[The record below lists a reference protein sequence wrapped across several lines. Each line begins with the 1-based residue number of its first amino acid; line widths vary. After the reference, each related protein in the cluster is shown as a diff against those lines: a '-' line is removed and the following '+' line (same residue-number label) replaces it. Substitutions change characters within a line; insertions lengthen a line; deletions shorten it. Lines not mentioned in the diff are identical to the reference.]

1 MDLPVSKIRVL
12 LTDDHAILVEGLR
25 AYLSYYDDVEVV
37 GEAHDGAEALAS
49 VAELRPDIVLI
60 DIAMP
65 GINGIT
71 ATRLI
76 REQYPQTRVLVL
88 TQHEEK
94 QYVLALLRA
103 GASGYILKR
112 ALGSDLIN
120 ALRTVAG
127 GGTFLYPPV
136 ATTLVEEMRRQA
148 EGTPTMLESLTP
160 RESEILKCIAR
171 GQTNSQIATILS
183 ISVKTVEWHRS
194 NLMSKL
200 DAHGVAD
207 LVRYALEHKLA

>member
-1 MDLPVSKIRVL
+1 
-12 LTDDHAILVEGLR
+12 
-25 AYLSYYDDVEVV
+25 
-37 GEAHDGAEALAS
+37 
-49 VAELRPDIVLI
+49 
-60 DIAMP
+60 MP

-94 QYVLALLRA
+94 QYVLALLKA

-120 ALRTVAG
+120 ALRTVAR
-127 GGTFLYPPV
+127 GGTFLYPTV
-136 ATTLVEEMRRQA
+136 ATLLVEEMKH
-148 EGTPTMLESLTP
+148 PTVSLTP
-160 RESEILKCIAR
+160 REAEVLQHIVR
-171 GQTNSQIATILS
+171 GETSSQIADSLS
-183 ISVKTVEWHRS
+183 LSVKTVEWHRS

-200 DAHGVAD
+200 NVHGVAD
-207 LVRYALEHKLA
+207 LVRYALEHELG

>member
-1 MDLPVSKIRVL
+1 MSKMRVL
-12 LTDDHAILVEGLR
+12 LTDDHAILIEGLR

-49 VAELRPDIVLI
+49 VAELQPDIVLM

-94 QYVLALLRA
+94 QYVLALLKA

-120 ALRTVAG
+120 ALRTVAR
-127 GGTFLYPPV
+127 GGTFLYPTV
-136 ATTLVEEMRRQA
+136 ATLLVEEMKH
-148 EGTPTMLESLTP
+148 PTISLTP
-160 RESEILKCIAR
+160 REAEVLQHIVR
-171 GQTNSQIATILS
+171 GETSSQIADSLS
-183 ISVKTVEWHRS
+183 LSVKTVEWHRS

-200 DAHGVAD
+200 NVHGVAD
-207 LVRYALEHKLA
+207 LVRYALEHGLA

>member
-1 MDLPVSKIRVL
+1 L
-12 LTDDHAILVEGLR
+12 LLVDDHTILIEGLR

-49 VAELRPDIVLI
+49 VDKLRPEIVLM

-76 REQYPQTRVLVL
+76 HEQYPQTRVLVL
-88 TQHEEK
+88 TQHDEK
-94 QYVLALLRA
+94 LYVMALLKA

-112 ALGSDLIN
+112 ASGTDLIN
-120 ALRTVAG
+120 ALRTVARG
-127 GGTFLYPPV
+127 ETFLYPSV
-136 ATTLVEEMRRQA
+136 ATTLVEEVHRLG
-148 EGTPTMLESLTP
+148 EGAPTMLESLTP
-160 RESEILKCIAR
+160 RETEILKCIAL
-171 GQTNSQIATILS
+171 GQTNSQIATLLS
-183 ISVKTVEWHRS
+183 ISVKTVDWHRS

-200 DAHGVAD
+200 DAHSAAD
-207 LVRYALEHKLA
+207 LVRYVLEHGLA

>member
-1 MDLPVSKIRVL
+1 MTKIRL
-12 LTDDHAILVEGLR
+12 LLVDDHTILIEGLR

-37 GEAHDGAEALAS
+37 GEDHDGAEALAS
-49 VAELRPDIVLI
+49 VDKLRPDIALM

-94 QYVLALLRA
+94 QYVLALLKA

-120 ALRTVAG
+120 ALRTVAR
-127 GGTFLYPPV
+127 GGTFLYPTV
-136 ATTLVEEMRRQA
+136 ATLLVEEMKH
-148 EGTPTMLESLTP
+148 PTVSLTP
-160 RESEILKCIAR
+160 REAEVLQHIVR
-171 GQTNSQIATILS
+171 GETSSQIADSLS
-183 ISVKTVEWHRS
+183 LSVKTVEWHRS

-200 DAHGVAD
+200 NVHGVAD
-207 LVRYALEHKLA
+207 LVRYALEHGLV

>member
-1 MDLPVSKIRVL
+1 MSKMRVL
-12 LTDDHAILVEGLR
+12 LADDHAILIEGLR

-37 GEAHDGAEALAS
+37 GEAHDGAEALAN
-49 VAELRPDIVLI
+49 VAELQPDIVLM

-94 QYVLALLRA
+94 QYVLALLKA

-120 ALRTVAG
+120 ALRTVAR
-127 GGTFLYPPV
+127 GGTFLYPTV
-136 ATTLVEEMRRQA
+136 ATLLVEEMKH
-148 EGTPTMLESLTP
+148 PTVSLTP
-160 RESEILKCIAR
+160 REAEVLQHIVR
-171 GQTNSQIATILS
+171 GETSSQIADSLS
-183 ISVKTVEWHRS
+183 LSVKTVEWHRS

-200 DAHGVAD
+200 NVHGVAD
-207 LVRYALEHKLA
+207 LVRYALEHELG

>member
-1 MDLPVSKIRVL
+1 VSKMRVL
-12 LTDDHAILVEGLR
+12 LADDHAILIEGLR

-37 GEAHDGAEALAS
+37 GEAHDGAEALAN
-49 VAELRPDIVLI
+49 VAELQPDIVLM

-94 QYVLALLRA
+94 QYVLALLKA

-120 ALRTVAG
+120 ALRTVAR
-127 GGTFLYPPV
+127 GGTFLYPTV
-136 ATTLVEEMRRQA
+136 ATLLVEEMKH
-148 EGTPTMLESLTP
+148 PTVSLTP
-160 RESEILKCIAR
+160 REAEVLQHIVR
-171 GQTNSQIATILS
+171 GETSSQIADSLS
-183 ISVKTVEWHRS
+183 LSVKTVEWHRS

-200 DAHGVAD
+200 NVHGVAD
-207 LVRYALEHKLA
+207 LVRYALEHELG

>member
-1 MDLPVSKIRVL
+1 MSKMRVL
-12 LTDDHAILVEGLR
+12 LADDHAILIEGLR

-49 VAELRPDIVLI
+49 VAELQPDIVLM

-94 QYVLALLRA
+94 QYVLALLKA

-120 ALRTVAG
+120 ALRTVAR
-127 GGTFLYPPV
+127 GGTFLYPTV
-136 ATTLVEEMRRQA
+136 ATLLVEEMKH
-148 EGTPTMLESLTP
+148 PTVSLTP
-160 RESEILKCIAR
+160 REAEVLQHIVR
-171 GQTNSQIATILS
+171 GETSSQIADSLS
-183 ISVKTVEWHRS
+183 LSVKTVEWHRS

-200 DAHGVAD
+200 DVHGVAD
-207 LVRYALEHKLA
+207 LVRYALEHGLV

>member
-1 MDLPVSKIRVL
+1 MRVL
-12 LTDDHAILVEGLR
+12 LADDHAILIEGLR

-49 VAELRPDIVLI
+49 VAELQPDIVLM

-94 QYVLALLRA
+94 QYVLALLKA

-120 ALRTVAG
+120 ALRTVAR
-127 GGTFLYPPV
+127 GGTFLYPTV
-136 ATTLVEEMRRQA
+136 ATLLVEEMKH
-148 EGTPTMLESLTP
+148 PTVSLTP
-160 RESEILKCIAR
+160 REAEVLQHIVR
-171 GQTNSQIATILS
+171 GETSSQIADSLS
-183 ISVKTVEWHRS
+183 LSVKTVEWHRS

-200 DAHGVAD
+200 NVHGVAD
-207 LVRYALEHKLA
+207 LVRYALEHGLA

>member
-1 MDLPVSKIRVL
+1 MRVL
-12 LTDDHAILVEGLR
+12 LTDDHAILIEGLR

-49 VAELRPDIVLI
+49 VAELQPDIVLM

-94 QYVLALLRA
+94 QYVLALLKA

-120 ALRTVAG
+120 ALRTVAR
-127 GGTFLYPPV
+127 GGTFLYPTV
-136 ATTLVEEMRRQA
+136 ATLLVEEMKH
-148 EGTPTMLESLTP
+148 PTVSLTP
-160 RESEILKCIAR
+160 REAEVLQHIVR
-171 GQTNSQIATILS
+171 GETSSQIADSLS
-183 ISVKTVEWHRS
+183 LSVKTVEWHRS

-200 DAHGVAD
+200 NVHGVAD
-207 LVRYALEHKLA
+207 LVRYALEHELA

>member
-1 MDLPVSKIRVL
+1 MSKMRVL
-12 LTDDHAILVEGLR
+12 LADDHAILIEGLR

-49 VAELRPDIVLI
+49 VAELQPDIVLM

-94 QYVLALLRA
+94 QYVLALLKA

-120 ALRTVAG
+120 ALRTVAR
-127 GGTFLYPPV
+127 GGTFLYPTV
-136 ATTLVEEMRRQA
+136 ATLLVEEMKH
-148 EGTPTMLESLTP
+148 PTVSLTP
-160 RESEILKCIAR
+160 REAEVLQHIVR
-171 GQTNSQIATILS
+171 GETSSQIADSLS
-183 ISVKTVEWHRS
+183 LSVKTVEWHRS

-200 DAHGVAD
+200 NVHGVAD
-207 LVRYALEHKLA
+207 LVRYALEHELA

>member
-1 MDLPVSKIRVL
+1 VSKMRVL
-12 LTDDHAILVEGLR
+12 LTDDHAILIEGLR

-49 VAELRPDIVLI
+49 VAELQPDIVLM

-94 QYVLALLRA
+94 QYVLALLKA

-120 ALRTVAG
+120 ALRTVAR
-127 GGTFLYPPV
+127 GGTFLYPTV
-136 ATTLVEEMRRQA
+136 ATLLVEEMKH
-148 EGTPTMLESLTP
+148 PTVSLTP
-160 RESEILKCIAR
+160 REAEVLQHIVR
-171 GQTNSQIATILS
+171 GETSSQIADSLS
-183 ISVKTVEWHRS
+183 LSVKTVEWHRS

-200 DAHGVAD
+200 NVHGVAD
-207 LVRYALEHKLA
+207 LVRYALEHGLA

>member
-1 MDLPVSKIRVL
+1 VSKMRVL
-12 LTDDHAILVEGLR
+12 LTDDHAILIEGLR

-49 VAELRPDIVLI
+49 VAELQPDIVLM

-94 QYVLALLRA
+94 QYVLALLKA

-120 ALRTVAG
+120 ALRTVAR
-127 GGTFLYPPV
+127 GGTFLYPTV
-136 ATTLVEEMRRQA
+136 ATLLVEEMKH
-148 EGTPTMLESLTP
+148 PTVSLTP
-160 RESEILKCIAR
+160 REAEVLQHIVR
-171 GQTNSQIATILS
+171 GETSSQIADSLS
-183 ISVKTVEWHRS
+183 LSVKTVEWHRS

-200 DAHGVAD
+200 NVHGVAD
-207 LVRYALEHKLA
+207 LVRYALEHELA

>member
-1 MDLPVSKIRVL
+1 MSKMRVL
-12 LTDDHAILVEGLR
+12 LADDHAILIEGLR

-49 VAELRPDIVLI
+49 VAELQPDIVLM

-94 QYVLALLRA
+94 QYVLALLKA

-120 ALRTVAG
+120 ALRTVAR
-127 GGTFLYPPV
+127 GGTFLYPTV
-136 ATTLVEEMRRQA
+136 ATLLVEEMKH
-148 EGTPTMLESLTP
+148 PTVSLTP
-160 RESEILKCIAR
+160 REAEVLQHIVR
-171 GQTNSQIATILS
+171 GETSSQIADSLS
-183 ISVKTVEWHRS
+183 LSVKTVEWHRS

-200 DAHGVAD
+200 NVHGVAD
-207 LVRYALEHKLA
+207 LVRYALEHELG

>member
-1 MDLPVSKIRVL
+1 MSKMRVL
-12 LTDDHAILVEGLR
+12 LADDHAILIEGLR

-49 VAELRPDIVLI
+49 VAELQPDIVLM

-94 QYVLALLRA
+94 QYVLALLKA

-120 ALRTVAG
+120 ALRTVAR
-127 GGTFLYPPV
+127 GGTFLYPTV
-136 ATTLVEEMRRQA
+136 ATLLVEEMKH
-148 EGTPTMLESLTP
+148 PTVSLTP
-160 RESEILKCIAR
+160 REAEVLQHIVR
-171 GQTNSQIATILS
+171 GETSSQIADSLS
-183 ISVKTVEWHRS
+183 LSVKTVEWHRS

-200 DAHGVAD
+200 NVHGVAD
-207 LVRYALEHKLA
+207 LVRYALEHGLA

>member
-1 MDLPVSKIRVL
+1 MSKMRVL
-12 LTDDHAILVEGLR
+12 LADDHAILIEGLR

-49 VAELRPDIVLI
+49 VAELQPDIVLM

-94 QYVLALLRA
+94 QYVLALLKA

-120 ALRTVAG
+120 ALRTVAR
-127 GGTFLYPPV
+127 GGTFLYPTV
-136 ATTLVEEMRRQA
+136 ATLLVEEMKH
-148 EGTPTMLESLTP
+148 PTVSLTP
-160 RESEILKCIAR
+160 REAEVLQHIVR
-171 GQTNSQIATILS
+171 GETSSQIADSLS
-183 ISVKTVEWHRS
+183 LSVKTVEWHRS

-200 DAHGVAD
+200 NVHGVAD
-207 LVRYALEHKLA
+207 LVRYALEHGLG

>member
-1 MDLPVSKIRVL
+1 VSKMRVL
-12 LTDDHAILVEGLR
+12 LADDHAILIEGLR

-49 VAELRPDIVLI
+49 VAELQPDIVLM

-94 QYVLALLRA
+94 QYVLALLKA

-120 ALRTVAG
+120 ALRTVAR
-127 GGTFLYPPV
+127 GGTFLYPTV
-136 ATTLVEEMRRQA
+136 ATLLVEEMKH
-148 EGTPTMLESLTP
+148 PTVSLTP
-160 RESEILKCIAR
+160 REAEVLQHIVR
-171 GQTNSQIATILS
+171 GETSSQIADSLS
-183 ISVKTVEWHRS
+183 LSVKTVEWHRS

-200 DAHGVAD
+200 NVHGVAD
-207 LVRYALEHKLA
+207 LVRYALEHGLA

>member
-1 MDLPVSKIRVL
+1 MRVL
-12 LTDDHAILVEGLR
+12 LTDDHAILIEGLR

-49 VAELRPDIVLI
+49 VAELQPDIVLM

-94 QYVLALLRA
+94 QYVLALLKA

-120 ALRTVAG
+120 ALRTVAR
-127 GGTFLYPPV
+127 GGTFLYPTV
-136 ATTLVEEMRRQA
+136 ATLLVEEMKH
-148 EGTPTMLESLTP
+148 PTVSLTP
-160 RESEILKCIAR
+160 REAEVLQHIVR
-171 GQTNSQIATILS
+171 GETSSQIADSLS
-183 ISVKTVEWHRS
+183 LSVKTVEWHRS

-200 DAHGVAD
+200 NVHGVAD
-207 LVRYALEHKLA
+207 LVRYALEHGLA

>member
-1 MDLPVSKIRVL
+1 VSKMRVL
-12 LTDDHAILVEGLR
+12 LTDDHAILIEGLR

-49 VAELRPDIVLI
+49 VAELQPDIVLM

-94 QYVLALLRA
+94 QYVLALLKA

-120 ALRTVAG
+120 ALRTVAR
-127 GGTFLYPPV
+127 GGTFLYPTV
-136 ATTLVEEMRRQA
+136 ATLLVEEMKH
-148 EGTPTMLESLTP
+148 PTISLTP
-160 RESEILKCIAR
+160 REAEVLQHIVR
-171 GQTNSQIATILS
+171 GETSSQIADSLS
-183 ISVKTVEWHRS
+183 LSVKTVEWHRS

-200 DAHGVAD
+200 NVHGVAD
-207 LVRYALEHKLA
+207 LVRYALEHGLA